1 MPRRHL
7 SAPPPGRLEAVLAP
21 RRTVPEAA
29 ATGWVPDGADLTI
42 GRDVP
47 SPARSL
53 WPALPAPPSRQ
64 DRLEVP
70 ARPEAPDSPGVLD
83 RLDVPAASEALTRLD
98 QPAGQLEPGPD
109 VVGRHRR
116 PAPPPP
122 RLLTL
127 PDPLRGAVTRPR
139 RLAVLGLLVTLVGAT
154 VLFGVRVAWA
164 RQASAPHP
172 VVPRAG
178 PSGLVGRS
186 VPSAFASGPSAAG
199 ASATAGVVVVDVVGQ
214 VRRPGV
220 VRLPAGS
227 RVLDAVTR
235 AGGALPGA
243 DLAQVNL
250 ARVLV
255 DGEQLLVPK
264 PGQLVSVAP
273 GPGTTGAGVPSG
285 VGGGAGG
292 VVDLNTADA
301 TALDSLPGVGPVLAQ
316 RILDWRTEH
325 GRFSSVDELGEVSGI
340 GDKLMSQLRPKVR
353 V

>member
-7 SAPPPGRLEAVLAP
+7 SAPPPGRLEAVLAQ
-21 RRTVPEAA
+21 RRTAPEPA
-29 ATGWVPDGADLTI
+29 ATGWVPEGADLV
-42 GRDVP
+42 GRVDAPDWLDLSDRPDGREVP
-47 SPARSL
+47 A
-53 WPALPAPPSRQ
+53 APPSQ
-64 DRLEVP
+64 T
-70 ARPEAPDSPGVLD
+70 RPEPPSA
-83 RLDVPAASEALTRLD
+83 EH
-98 QPAGQLEPGPD
+98 EPGSD

-116 PAPPPP
+116 PAPP
-122 RLLTL
+122 RLITV
-127 PDPLRGAVTRPR
+127 PDPLRGAVARPR

-164 RQASAPHP
+164 RQAAAPHP
-172 VVPRAG
+172 VAAGAG

-186 VPSAFASGPSAAG
+186 VPSAFASGAST
-199 ASATAGVVVVDVVGQ
+199 ASASSASGVVVVDVVGQ

-220 VRLPAGS
+220 VRLPTGS

-264 PGQLVSVAP
+264 PGQVVSAAP
-273 GPGTTGAGVPSG
+273 GPGMTGAAGVSAG
-285 VGGGAGG
+285 GGGAGG
-292 VVDLNTADA
+292 VVNLNTADA

>member
-7 SAPPPGRLEAVLAP
+7 STPPPGRLEAVLAP
-21 RRTVPEAA
+21 RRTVPEPAA
-29 ATGWVPDGADLTI
+29 SGWVPDGPEPWD
-42 GRDVP
+42 GVE
-47 SPARSL
+47 
-53 WPALPAPPSRQ
+53 LPG
-64 DRLEVP
+64 
-70 ARPEAPDSPGVLD
+70 PEAWRARDRPD
-83 RLDVPAASEALTRLD
+83 E
-98 QPAGQLEPGPD
+98 EPGPGAGA
-109 VVGRHRR
+109 VGRHRR
-116 PAPPPP
+116 PAPP
-122 RLLTL
+122 RLITV
-127 PDPLRGAVTRPR
+127 PDPLRGAAARPR

-164 RQASAPHP
+164 RQAAAPHP
-172 VVPRAG
+172 VAAGTG

-186 VPSAFASGPSAAG
+186 VPSAFASGSSTAGAPSA
-199 ASATAGVVVVDVVGQ
+199 SGVVIVDVVGQ
-214 VRRPGV
+214 VHRPGV

-255 DGEQLLVPK
+255 DGEQVLVPK
-264 PGQLVSVAP
+264 PGQVVSAAP
-273 GPGTTGAGVPSG
+273 GPGVTGAAGAS
-285 VGGGAGG
+285 GGGAAAGG
-292 VVDLNTADA
+292 VVNLNTADA
-301 TALDSLPGVGPVLAQ
+301 SALDSLPGVGPVLAQ

>member
-1 MPRRHL
+1 M
-7 SAPPPGRLEAVLAP
+7 
-21 RRTVPEAA
+21 
-29 ATGWVPDGADLTI
+29 
-42 GRDVP
+42 
-47 SPARSL
+47 
-53 WPALPAPPSRQ
+53 
-64 DRLEVP
+64 
-70 ARPEAPDSPGVLD
+70 
-83 RLDVPAASEALTRLD
+83 
-98 QPAGQLEPGPD
+98 
-109 VVGRHRR
+109 
-116 PAPPPP
+116 
-122 RLLTL
+122 
-127 PDPLRGAVTRPR
+127 
-139 RLAVLGLLVTLVGAT
+139 LGLLVTLVGAT

-164 RQASAPHP
+164 RQAAAPHP
-172 VVPRAG
+172 VAAGAG
-178 PSGLVGRS
+178 PSGLVGRA
-186 VPSAFASGPSAAG
+186 VPSAFSSGSPSQG
-199 ASATAGVVVVDVVGQ
+199 ASSVAGVVVVDVVGQ

-255 DGEQLLVPK
+255 DGEQVLVPR
-264 PGQLVSVAP
+264 PGQAVNAAP
-273 GPGTTGAGVPSG
+273 GPGATGAAGAS
-285 VGGGAGG
+285 GGGGAAGG
-292 VVDLNTADA
+292 VVNLNTADA

>member
-1 MPRRHL
+1 MAERREV
-7 SAPPPGRLEAVLAP
+7 STPPGE
-21 RRTVPEAA
+21 E
-29 ATGWVPDGADLTI
+29 
-42 GRDVP
+42 RD
-47 SPARSL
+47 
-53 WPALPAPPSRQ
+53 
-64 DRLEVP
+64 
-70 ARPEAPDSPGVLD
+70 
-83 RLDVPAASEALTRLD
+83 
-98 QPAGQLEPGPD
+98 PGPD

-127 PDPLRGAVTRPR
+127 PDPLRGAATRPR
-139 RLAVLGLLVTLVGAT
+139 RLAVLGLLLTLVGAT

-164 RQASAPHP
+164 RQAATPHP
-172 VVPRAG
+172 VAGVGAGAG

-186 VPSAFASGPSAAG
+186 VPSAFASGSTTAG

-220 VRLPAGS
+220 VRLPTGS
-227 RVLDAVTR
+227 RVFDAVTR

-255 DGEQLLVPK
+255 DGEQVRGPK
-264 PGQLVSVAP
+264 PGQVVAAAP
-273 GPGTTGAGVPSG
+273 GPAATGAAGASG
-285 VGGGAGG
+285 GGGAAGD
-292 VVDLNTADA
+292 VVNLNAADA